1 MHSGDFR
8 HGAGRQ
14 SHPRPALPCSLRTD
28 SHAVLAAC
36 PRRQQSRPASKLN
49 HYLAEKTYS
58 SDHTHA
64 VSFPFQVLLL
74 ATVCHGHSGFF
85 QPTLC
90 MEHAHEACH
99 SLPVFLDS
107 LLSNDA
113 HILIGRGEN
122 SAPLIVPAVHNVDS
136 PRRGAA
142 AHRYSQHLWYAIRS
156 KLEETLY

>member
-1 MHSGDFR
+1 MGQGGNPTRVPLYHVLCGLILTLPSELVHDANSR
-8 HGAGRQ
+8 DQPQ
-14 SHPRPALPCSLRTD
+14 SSII
-28 SHAVLAAC
+28 
-36 PRRQQSRPASKLN
+36 
-49 HYLAEKTYS
+49 YLAEKRYS

-74 ATVCHGHSGFF
+74 DTVSHGHSGFF